1 MPELPLTPLP
11 PGASGTDP
19 PEWDALRRA
28 LAGLTGDALLARL
41 RRDQQKRWR
50 AGALPPAEDYLAAFP
65 ALADDP
71 ELTLTLIYAE
81 ALLRGATGSSPDLTE
96 YRRRFPALADR
107 LALVFQF
114 DAALDD
120 DPGLGVAPVGPADDD
135 LVPGY
140 ELLGEV
146 GRGGMAVVFKA
157 RDRRLNRTVAL
168 KLVPVGALT
177 SPERVARFR
186 QEAELAARVSH
197 PNIVQVFEAGEAA
210 GYAYLTMEFVDG
222 PSLAQSV
229 AGTPQPPDRSAALVE
244 TLAAAA
250 HAAHLRGI
258 VHRDLKPANILL
270 AGSREQAAGSREE
283 RAAGSSS
290 SLLPAACSLLPAPKI
305 ADFGLARALDTA
317 SDLTATGAVVGTP
330 CYMAPEQA
338 AGSGESVGP
347 AADVYAL
354 GAILY
359 ELLTGQPPFRAAT
372 RSATLAMV
380 LRDEPLP
387 PRRLRPAVPR
397 ELETI
402 CLKCLRKDPGR
413 RYATAADLADDLR
426 RFRAGEPIRARP
438 VGAVGRAWRWCR
450 RNPGWA
456 VALGAT
462 AALLLVIA
470 GGASVGVVR
479 LRAALTESERHRA
492 RAEAARA
499 EADSRRLEALLAQ
512 AESLRTGSRP
522 GQRFRTLRVLADA
535 ADQAAQLGS
544 PPTTRQEIRNQV
556 AAALALPDLWVGRW
570 WTGFPPGSARVDINA
585 DFDTYART
593 DVRGGCTVR
602 RVADDAVVCDLPAP
616 PGPLPRGAL
625 YPVLSPDGRFLLAFW
640 IDAGLV
646 TGWDLAGG
654 PRERFA
660 AEGVYRFDFSP
671 DGRRVALSHY
681 DGTLAVYDLPAG
693 RLLHR
698 HPPADVPAGPVAW
711 HPRQPLVAAGS
722 PSAQTVLV
730 RDAQSGA
737 VRATAKF
744 PDHCIDV
751 AWLPDGLSLAVLDR
765 RGVLHLCDAADL
777 KERRRVPLGPTAAM
791 VSFAPGGD
799 LAAVNTT
806 AAEMILLDVTTGRE
820 VFRHPPAHTPVLRP
834 RFSRDGRRLAV
845 VAEGGR
851 LGLWDVADGRECR
864 VLPPGPPKD
873 RQVYGLAAHPTDP
886 RLVAVAGSNGLSF
899 WDVEAGVEVA
909 AARGPVVGRVAFEPA
924 GHLVYTGPDGTFRR
938 TARATDGGIRFGPPE
953 KLPLPPGND
962 LTVSRDGRVVVT
974 ATAYPEVPREQHGT
988 WVRVGTDPPFAV
1000 GPGDDPRFAAVSAD
1014 GRWVATGREKMGEIK
1029 LWRVADGAFVRRLT
1043 TWGTH
1048 PRFSPDG
1055 RWLAVGGDSG
1065 RLYRVGSWEEG
1076 AAFQG
1081 VGCFSPDG
1089 KFLSAMSMAGDC
1101 QFLDVA
1107 TGRELVRVAPPSVE
1121 ARQVLQTFTADGARL
1136 VGVDDGERSDLR
1148 VWDLRRLRTGLA
1160 ERGLDWDAAPL
1171 PAATPQPPLR
1181 VTLEPAAP

>member
-1 MPELPLTPLP
+1 MRESPPTPLP

-19 PEWDALRRA
+19 PEWAALRRA
-28 LAGLTGDALLARL
+28 LDGLTGDALLARL

-71 ELTLTLIYAE
+71 ELTLTLVYAE
-81 ALLRGATGSSPDLTE
+81 ALLRGATGSSPDLSE
-96 YRRRFPALADR
+96 YRARFPALADR
-107 LALVFQF
+107 LALVFQL

-120 DPGLGVAPVGPADDD
+120 APAAGDPPAEPTDD

-146 GRGGMAVVFKA
+146 GRGGMGVVYKA

-168 KLVPVGALT
+168 KLVPVGVLT

-197 PNIVQVFEAGEAA
+197 PNIVQVFEAGEAT
-210 GYAYLTMEFVDG
+210 GHAYLAMEFVDG

-229 AGTPQPPDRSAALVE
+229 AGTPQPPGHSAALVE

-258 VHRDLKPANILL
+258 VHRDLKPANVLL
-270 AGSREQAAGSREE
+270 QRSEDRGQRSEEAGP
-283 RAAGSSS
+283 S
-290 SLLPAACSLLPAPKI
+290 SLPDLCPLTSDLCGKI
-305 ADFGLARALDTA
+305 ADFGLARALDA
-317 SDLTATGAVVGTP
+317 DSDLTATGAVVGTP

-338 AGSGESVGP
+338 RGEQEIGP

-380 LRDEPLP
+380 LNDEPLP
-387 PRRLRPAVPR
+387 PRRLRPSVPR

-402 CLKCLRKDPGR
+402 CLKCLRKNPGG

-426 RFRAGEPIRARP
+426 RFRAGVPIRARP

-456 VALGAT
+456 TALGAT

-470 GGASVGVVR
+470 AGASVGVVR
-479 LRAALTESERHRA
+479 LRTALAVSEGHRR
-492 RAEAARA
+492 RAEAALA
-499 EADSRRLEALLAQ
+499 EADLRRLEALLAQ
-512 AESLRTGSRP
+512 ADSLRTGNRP
-522 GQRFRTLRVLADA
+522 GQRFSTLRVLADA
-535 ADQAAQLGS
+535 ADLAAQREL
-544 PPTTRQEIRNQV
+544 PPATRHEIRNQA

-570 WTGFPPGSARVDINA
+570 WDGFPPGSARVDVDA
-585 DFDTYART
+585 DFATYART

-602 RVADDAVVCDLPAP
+602 RLADDAVVCDLPAP
-616 PGPLPRGAL
+616 PGPLPRGPL
-625 YPVLSPDGRFLLAFW
+625 YPVLSPDGRFLLTFW
-640 IDAGLV
+640 IDAGQV
-646 TGWDLAGG
+646 TGWDLAGD
-654 PRERFA
+654 PRERFT
-660 AEGVYRFDFSP
+660 AEGVYRFDFAP
-671 DGRRVALSHY
+671 DGRRVVLNHH
-681 DGTLAVYDLPAG
+681 DGTLGVYELPSG

-698 HPPADVPAGPVAW
+698 HPPAGVPAGPIAW
-711 HPRQPLVAAGS
+711 HPGQQLVAVGS
-722 PSAQTVLV
+722 PSAQAVQI
-730 RDAQSGA
+730 RDAESGA
-737 VRATAKF
+737 VRAEAKF
-744 PDHCIDV
+744 PAHCVDV
-751 AWLPDGLSLAVLDR
+751 AWLPDGRTLAVLDR

-777 KERRRVPLGPTAAM
+777 KERRRVSLGPTAAM
-791 VSFAPGGD
+791 VSFAPDGE
-799 LAAVNTT
+799 LAAVNTAT
-806 AAEMILLDVTTGRE
+806 AEMILLDVPTGRE
-820 VFRHPPAHTPVLRP
+820 VFRHPPAHTPVMRP
-834 RFSRDGRRLAV
+834 RFSRDGRRLGV

-851 LGLWDVADGRECR
+851 LGLWDAAGGRECR
-864 VLPPGPPKD
+864 ALPPGPPRD

-909 AARGPVVGRVAFEPA
+909 SAPGPVVARVAFEPA

-938 TARATDGGIRFGPPE
+938 PARADDGGIHLGPPE
-953 KLPLPPGND
+953 PLPMPPAND
-962 LTVSRDGRVVVT
+962 LNVSRDGRVVVT

-988 WVRVGTDPPFAV
+988 WVRIGTDPPSPV
-1000 GPGDDPRFAAVSAD
+1000 GRGDDPRYAAVSAD

-1043 TWGTH
+1043 TWGTQ

-1076 AAFQG
+1076 PAFQG
-1081 VGCFSPDG
+1081 VGTFSPDG
-1089 KFLSAMSMAGDC
+1089 NLLSAVSLAGSW
-1101 QFLDVA
+1101 QLLDVA

-1121 ARQVLQTFTADGARL
+1121 GRQVLQTFTADGARL
-1136 VGVDDGERSDLR
+1136 VGVSDAERQDLR
-1148 VWDLRRLRTGLA
+1148 VWDLRRLRAGLA

-1171 PAATPQPPLR
+1171 PAAIPRPALR
-1181 VTLEPAAP
+1181 VTVEPAVP

>member
-1 MPELPLTPLP
+1 MSEPSPIPLP
-11 PGASGTDP
+11 PGASGTEP
-19 PEWDALRRA
+19 PEWDALRRN
-28 LAGLTGDALLARL
+28 LDGQSGDALLARL

-50 AGALPPAEDYLAAFP
+50 AGTLPPAEDYLAAFP

-71 ELTLTLIYAE
+71 ELALTLVYAE
-81 ALLRGATGSSPDLTE
+81 ALLRGVSGSSPDLTE
-96 YRRRFPALADR
+96 YRTRFPTLADR
-107 LALVFQF
+107 LALVFQL

-120 DPGLGVAPVGPADDD
+120 APAAGDPLAEPTDDD

-140 ELLGEV
+140 ELLGEA
-146 GRGGMAVVFKA
+146 GRGGMGVVYKA

-168 KLVPVGALT
+168 KLVPLGALT

-210 GYAYLTMEFVDG
+210 GHAYLAMEFVDG

-229 AGTPQPPDRSAALVE
+229 AGTPQPPDQSAALVE

-258 VHRDLKPANILL
+258 IHRDLKPANVLL
-270 AGSREQAAGSREE
+270 QTADLRLKIESPEP
-283 RAAGSSS
+283 
-290 SLLPAACSLLPAPKI
+290 PAASSQSSITHLQSSIPKI
-305 ADFGLARALDTA
+305 ADFGLARALDA
-317 SDLTATGAVVGTP
+317 DSDLTATGAVVGTP

-338 AGSGESVGP
+338 RGEQEVGP

-380 LRDEPLP
+380 LADEPLP

-402 CLKCLRKDPGR
+402 CLKCLRKEPGR

-456 VALGAT
+456 TALGAT

-479 LRAALTESERHRA
+479 LRAALTESEGHRA

-499 EADSRRLEALLAQ
+499 EADARRLEALLAQ
-512 AESLRTGSRP
+512 AESVRTSNRP
-522 GQRFRTLRVLADA
+522 GQRFRTLRVLAEA

-544 PPTTRQEIRNQV
+544 PPETRHEIRNQA

-570 WTGFPPGSARVDINA
+570 WDGFPPGSARVDLDA
-585 DFDTYART
+585 DFGTYART
-593 DVRGGCTVR
+593 DLRGGCTVR
-602 RVADDAVVCDLPAP
+602 RLADDAVVCDIPAP
-616 PGPLPRGAL
+616 PDPLPRGPL
-625 YPVLSPDGRFLLAFW
+625 YPALSPDGRFLLTFW
-640 IDAGLV
+640 IDAGRV
-646 TGWDLAGG
+646 TGWDLAEG
-654 PRERFA
+654 PRERFKA
-660 AEGVYRFDFSP
+660 DGVYRFDFAP
-671 DGRRVALSHY
+671 DGRRVALNHH
-681 DGTLAVYDLPAG
+681 DGTLAVYELPAG

-698 HPPADVPAGPVAW
+698 HPPAGGPAGPVAW
-711 HPRQPLVAAGS
+711 HPRQPLVAVGS
-722 PSAQTVLV
+722 PSAQTVVV
-730 RDAQSGA
+730 RDAESGA
-737 VRATAKF
+737 VRAEAKF
-744 PDHCIDV
+744 PGHCVDV
-751 AWLPDGLSLAVLDR
+751 AWLPDGRTLAVLDR
-765 RGVLHLCDAADL
+765 RAVLHLCDAVDL
-777 KERRRVPLGPTAAM
+777 KERRRVALGPTAAM
-791 VSFAPGGD
+791 VSFAPDGD

-806 AAEMILLDVTTGRE
+806 TAEMILLDVATGRE
-820 VFRHPPAHTPVLRP
+820 VFRHPPAHTPVMRP
-834 RFSRDGRRLAV
+834 RFSRDGRRLGV

-851 LGLWDVADGRECR
+851 LGLWDVAGGRECR
-864 VLPPGPPKD
+864 ILPPGPPRD
-873 RQVYGLAAHPTDP
+873 RHVYGLAAHPTDP

-899 WDVEAGVEVA
+899 WDVDAAAEVA
-909 AARGPVVGRVAFEPA
+909 SAPGPVVARVAFEPA

-938 TARATDGGIRFGPPE
+938 PARADDGGIHFGPPE
-953 KLPLPPGND
+953 PLPVPPGNALD
-962 LTVSRDGRVVVT
+962 VSRDGRVVVT

-988 WVRVGTDPPFAV
+988 WVRVGTEPPFPV
-1000 GPGDDPRFAAVSAD
+1000 GRGDDPRDAAVSAD
-1014 GRWVATGREKMGEIK
+1014 GRWVTTGREKVGEIK

-1065 RLYRVGSWEEG
+1065 RLYRVDSWEEG
-1076 AAFQG
+1076 PAFQG
-1081 VGCFSPDG
+1081 VGTFSPDG
-1089 KFLSAMSMAGDC
+1089 TLLSAVSLAGTW
-1101 QFLDVA
+1101 QLLDVA
-1107 TGRELVRVAPPSVE
+1107 TGRELVRVAPPS
-1121 ARQVLQTFTADGARL
+1121 ADGRQVLQTFTADGARL
-1136 VGVDDGERSDLR
+1136 VGVTDGERGDLL
-1148 VWDLRRLRTGLA
+1148 VWDLRRLRAGLA
-1160 ERGLDWDAAPL
+1160 ERRLDWDAAPL
-1171 PAATPQPPLR
+1171 PAATPRPALR
-1181 VTLEPAAP
+1181 VTVEPAGP